1 MSPNHL
7 PQKQKISHTPCPRE
21 KNFDKQIITPPNNT
35 GPKQTENKRVQNEST
50 KIEEIGENKDQR
62 RAVIVLGNPIL
73 HKGPG
78 DVPFG
83 SIFGLEN

>member
-35 GPKQTENKRVQNEST
+35 GPKQTEKST
-50 KIEEIGENKDQR
+50 KIKEIEENKDQR